1 MAEKLMSEKSTPEE
15 HGQDGIPSGEAT
27 GDPARPGAD
36 GPDDGRNRGGDGGTD
51 RPGAEDFPEQD
62 APQALLNRLRSASQA
77 RGTPRETA
85 SKRTAKAP
93 RRRYSPEPTYGG
105 RDPEGVGNVFS
116 RMLAERGWKSP
127 VAIGSVLSRW
137 DEIVGA
143 DIAAHCVP
151 ESFDADTVLVRCDS
165 TAWATQ
171 LRLITPQVLQR
182 FEAELGAGVVTRL
195 SVVGPAA
202 PSWRKGGRS
211 VKGRGPRDTYG

>member
-1 MAEKLMSEKSTPEE
+1 MPDEDRPWAESRAEKGTTA
-15 HGQDGIPSGEAT
+15 G
-27 GDPARPGAD
+27 PGAGRD
-36 GPDDGRNRGGDGGTD
+36 DAPSDVPVTENPD
-51 RPGAEDFPEQD
+51 PSSSQD
-62 APQALLNRLRSASQA
+62 APRALLNRLRSASRA
-77 RGTPRETA
+77 RGTPREPA
-85 SKRTAKAP
+85 AGRAAKP
-93 RRRYSPEPTYGG
+93 SRRRYTPEPAYGG
-105 RDPEGVGNVFS
+105 RDPEGVGKVFS
-116 RMLAERGWKSP
+116 KMLADRGWKSP

-137 DEIVGA
+137 HEIVGS

-151 ESFDADTVLVRCDS
+151 ESFDVDTVLVRCDS

-182 FEAELGAGVVTRL
+182 FEAELGAGVVKRL

>member
-1 MAEKLMSEKSTPEE
+1 MQGTPAVRDPEAANDPENISPSAYSDTGMSL
-15 HGQDGIPSGEAT
+15 
-27 GDPARPGAD
+27 GDPGASADVGPGV
-36 GPDDGRNRGGDGGTD
+36 G
-51 RPGAEDFPEQD
+51 FPEQD
-62 APQALLNRLRSASQA
+62 APQALLNRLRNASAS
-77 RGTPRETA
+77 RGTPREPSTRKPAKTA
-85 SKRTAKAP
+85 
-93 RRRYSPEPTYGG
+93 RRRWSPDPVYGG
-105 RDPEGVGNVFS
+105 RDPEGLGNVFS
-116 RMLAERGWKSP
+116 RMLAERGWRSP

-182 FEAELGAGVVTRL
+182 FEAELGPGVVTRL

-202 PSWRKGGRS
+202 PSWRKGGRT

>member
-1 MAEKLMSEKSTPEE
+1 MPKEAADPSRTDTGEPA
-15 HGQDGIPSGEAT
+15 GRDG
-27 GDPARPGAD
+27 
-36 GPDDGRNRGGDGGTD
+36 
-51 RPGAEDFPEQD
+51 FPEQD
-62 APQALLNRLRSASQA
+62 APQALLNRLRSASSS
-77 RGTPRETA
+77 RGTPREAPSTR
-85 SKRTAKAP
+85 SGKAA
-93 RRRYSPEPTYGG
+93 RRRYSPEPVYGG
-105 RDPEGVGNVFS
+105 RDPEGLGTVFS
-116 RMLAERGWKSP
+116 RMLSERGWKSP
-127 VAIGSVLSRW
+127 VAIGSVLARW
-137 DEIVGA
+137 GEIVGS

-195 SVVGPAA
+195 SVIGPAA

>member
-1 MAEKLMSEKSTPEE
+1 MSEYTVPD
-15 HGQDGIPSGEAT
+15 HGQNGGSVSGSGRA
-27 GDPARPGAD
+27 GDSEDPRPPRGVEESGPRDREPAAGEE
-36 GPDDGRNRGGDGGTD
+36 T
-51 RPGAEDFPEQD
+51 FPEQD
-62 APQALLNRLRSASQA
+62 APQALLNRLRSASQS
-77 RGTPRETA
+77 RGTPREA
-85 SKRTAKAP
+85 PSKRSTKAA
-93 RRRYSPEPTYGG
+93 RRRYSPEPIYGG
-105 RDPEGVGNVFS
+105 RDPEGLGTVFS

-127 VAIGSVLSRW
+127 VAVGSVLARW
-137 DEIVGA
+137 EEIVGA

>member
-1 MAEKLMSEKSTPEE
+1 MPEE
-15 HGQDGIPSGEAT
+15 RTPGEPSRE
-27 GDPARPGAD
+27 RPMD
-36 GPDDGRNRGGDGGTD
+36 RGGVEDATRHRAPTDDDAVSSD
-51 RPGAEDFPEQD
+51 RPGGVEGDFPDQD
-62 APQALLNRLRSASQA
+62 APQALLNRLRSASEA
-77 RGTPRETA
+77 RGTPREA
-85 SKRTAKAP
+85 STRRTAKTP
-93 RRRYSPEPTYGG
+93 RRRYVPEATYGG

-116 RMLAERGWKSP
+116 RMLADRGWKSP

>member
-1 MAEKLMSEKSTPEE
+1 MSDRASGDTPPTD
-15 HGQDGIPSGEAT
+15 GQDPQVSG
-27 GDPARPGAD
+27 DRSPRDAREGD
-36 GPDDGRNRGGDGGTD
+36 GPPRTADAAD
-51 RPGAEDFPEQD
+51 EFPEQD

-77 RGTPRETA
+77 RGTPREAA
-85 SKRTAKAP
+85 SKRSAKTT
-93 RRRYSPEPTYGG
+93 RRRYSPEPVYGG

-137 DEIVGA
+137 SEIVGT

-182 FEAELGAGVVTRL
+182 FEAEDRK
-195 SVVGPAA
+195 SVV
-202 PSWRKGGRS
+202 
-211 VKGRGPRDTYG
+211 

>member
-1 MAEKLMSEKSTPEE
+1 MTDRSAGDGPPPDGPATPRSEGRS
-15 HGQDGIPSGEAT
+15 S
-27 GDPARPGAD
+27 DPASGSQ
-36 GPDDGRNRGGDGGTD
+36 GSSPDDDGT
-51 RPGAEDFPEQD
+51 FPEQD

-77 RGTPRETA
+77 RGTPREAA
-85 SKRTAKAP
+85 SKRSAKTS
-93 RRRYSPEPTYGG
+93 RRRYSPEPVYGG

-137 DEIVGA
+137 SEIVGT

-182 FEAELGAGVVTRL
+182 FEAELGPGVVTRL
-195 SVVGPAA
+195 SVIGPAA

>member
-1 MAEKLMSEKSTPEE
+1 MPEQRSAEDPESDGRPR
-15 HGQDGIPSGEAT
+15 GQHQPLTGSSADEVGRRVEDPAGDGIQ
-27 GDPARPGAD
+27 RP
-36 GPDDGRNRGGDGGTD
+36 PGDGI
-51 RPGAEDFPEQD
+51 FPEQD
-62 APQALLNRLRSASQA
+62 APRALLNRLRSASQA
-77 RGTPRETA
+77 RGTPREA
-85 SKRTAKAP
+85 QSKRVGKTA
-93 RRRYSPEPTYGG
+93 RRRYSPEPVYGG

-127 VAIGSVLSRW
+127 VAIGSVLARW

-182 FEAELGAGVVTRL
+182 FETELGAGVVTRL
-195 SVVGPAA
+195 SVIGPAA

>member
-1 MAEKLMSEKSTPEE
+1 MS
-15 HGQDGIPSGEAT
+15 DGHPSDDAPS
-27 GDPARPGAD
+27 DGAD
-36 GPDDGRNRGGDGGTD
+36 PDMPTSRHRGGRDDGAAGGDGTGQ
-51 RPGAEDFPEQD
+51 PGPFPEQD
-62 APQALLNRLRSASQA
+62 APQALLNRLRNASQS
-77 RGTPRETA
+77 RGTPREAAA
-85 SKRTAKAP
+85 SPTAKKT
-93 RRRYSPEPTYGG
+93 RRRYSPEPVYGG

-127 VAIGSVLSRW
+127 VAIGSVLTRW

-195 SVVGPAA
+195 AVVGPAA

>member
-1 MAEKLMSEKSTPEE
+1 MPEPGIDRGSDRGPGGE
-15 HGQDGIPSGEAT
+15 SGRGDGDRTEQDGVPQVHTDPSGTET
-27 GDPARPGAD
+27 GPAA
-36 GPDDGRNRGGDGGTD
+36 GRG
-51 RPGAEDFPEQD
+51 DFPEQD
-62 APQALLNRLRSASQA
+62 APQALLNRLRSASTS
-77 RGTPRETA
+77 RGTPREAA
-85 SKRTAKAP
+85 STRSGKAA
-93 RRRYSPEPTYGG
+93 RRRYSPEPVYGG
-105 RDPEGVGNVFS
+105 RDPEGLGTVFS
-116 RMLAERGWKSP
+116 RMLSERGWRSP
-127 VAIGSVLSRW
+127 VAVGSVLARW
-137 DEIVGA
+137 GEIVGS

-195 SVVGPAA
+195 SVIGPAA

>member
-1 MAEKLMSEKSTPEE
+1 MRDL
-15 HGQDGIPSGEAT
+15 PSGSDSEPGGRT
-27 GDPARPGAD
+27 SARPLQPRDETEARDPVPHEPGSPVGND
-36 GPDDGRNRGGDGGTD
+36 G
-51 RPGAEDFPEQD
+51 FPEQD

-77 RGTPRETA
+77 RGTPREA
-85 SKRTAKAP
+85 PMKRSGKTG
-93 RRRYSPEPTYGG
+93 RRRYSPEPVYGG

-143 DIAAHCVP
+143 EIAAHCVP

>member
-1 MAEKLMSEKSTPEE
+1 MSKE
-15 HGQDGIPSGEAT
+15 HGQDGGSPGEAT
-27 GDPARPGAD
+27 AGAARPGAD
-36 GPDDGRNRGGDGGTD
+36 GPDDGRNRDGRNRGGEAGTD

>member
-1 MAEKLMSEKSTPEE
+1 VAERGTNDGPVGGSGQGDEGRTR
-15 HGQDGIPSGEAT
+15 QDGVPKEAADPSRTDTGETA
-27 GDPARPGAD
+27 GRD
-36 GPDDGRNRGGDGGTD
+36 G
-51 RPGAEDFPEQD
+51 FPEQD
-62 APQALLNRLRSASQA
+62 APQALLNRLRSASSS
-77 RGTPRETA
+77 RGTPREAPSTR
-85 SKRTAKAP
+85 SGKAA
-93 RRRYSPEPTYGG
+93 RRRYSPEPVYGG
-105 RDPEGVGNVFS
+105 RDPEGLGTVFS
-116 RMLAERGWKSP
+116 RMLSERGWKSP
-127 VAIGSVLSRW
+127 VAIGSVLARW
-137 DEIVGA
+137 GEIVGS

-195 SVVGPAA
+195 SVIGPAA